1 MIENL
6 IKRKDDKLYVKW
18 KVHDNS
24 LNRQIDDKDI
34 LYKMSYY
41 PEQDSHIKS
50 KLELDCLIMQQNL
63 TEKK

>member
-1 MIENL
+1 MINYMLSEKFMIIHL
-6 IKRKDDKLYVKW
+6 IDKLMTKISS
-18 KVHDNS
+18 N
-24 LNRQIDDKDI
+24 
-34 LYKMSYY
+34 KMSYY

>member
-1 MIENL
+1 MINYMLSEKFMIIHL
-6 IKRKDDKLYVKW
+6 IDKLMTKI
-18 KVHDNS
+18 S
-24 LNRQIDDKDI
+24 S
-34 LYKMSYY
+34 YKMSYY